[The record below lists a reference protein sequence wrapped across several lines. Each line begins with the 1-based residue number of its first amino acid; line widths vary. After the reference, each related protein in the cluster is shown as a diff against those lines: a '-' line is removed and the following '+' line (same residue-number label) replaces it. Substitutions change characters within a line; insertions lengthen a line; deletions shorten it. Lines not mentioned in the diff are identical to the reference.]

1 MTIKLFR
8 LFLLPDEN
16 GRLVDV
22 DEPSFERV
30 DEALSGLVWAG
41 DGRRPVEP
49 DEGTG
54 TGDLLVDDHLQSKST
69 N

>member
-1 MTIKLFR
+1 
-8 LFLLPDEN
+8 
-16 GRLVDV
+16 
-22 DEPSFERV
+22 
-30 DEALSGLVWAG
+30 VWAG